1 MPGKPKG
8 WIFTKKGAEHM
19 SEQEN
24 IRVAEKLFEAINAHD
39 LDRGSD
45 YETDDYKFEGPG
57 SNGALNRDQG
67 RAYIQGF
74 INAFP
79 DLHFE
84 LKQKIAQGDY
94 VVINWVASG
103 THTGPLLTPTG
114 ATIPPTG
121 KKATTP
127 GSTTYQIKN
136 GKAMAA
142 WTYWDMVTLLAQ
154 LGLMP
159 GM

>member
-1 MPGKPKG
+1 
-8 WIFTKKGAEHM
+8 M

-24 IRVAEKLFEAINAHD
+24 LRVAEKLFEAINSHD
-39 LDRGSD
+39 LSRGSD
-45 YETDDYKFEGPG
+45 YQSADYKFEGPG
-57 SNGALNRDQG
+57 ANGVLNSDQAT
-67 RAYIQGF
+67 AYTQGF
-74 INAFP
+74 LNAFP

-84 LKQKIAQGDY
+84 LKQKVAQGDY

-121 KKATTP
+121 KKAVVP
-127 GSTTYQIKN
+127 GSTTYQVKN
-136 GKAMAA
+136 GKAVSGQ
-142 WTYWDMVTLLAQ
+142 TYWDMVTLLAQ

-159 GM
+159 

>member
-1 MPGKPKG
+1 MD
-8 WIFTKKGAEHM
+8 FNQKGAEHM

-24 IRVAEKLFEAINAHD
+24 IHIAEKLFEAINAHD
-39 LDRGSD
+39 LSRAEH
-45 YETDDYKFEGPG
+45 YEADDYTFEAPG
-57 SNGALNRDQG
+57 ANGVQNGDQA

-74 INAFP
+74 IDAFS

-94 VVINWVASG
+94 VVINWVGSG
-103 THTGPLLTPTG
+103 THTGPLRTPTG

-121 KKATTP
+121 KKVVVP
-127 GSTTYQIKN
+127 GSNTYQIKN
-136 GKAMAA
+136 GKAVAGQ
-142 WTYWDMVTLLAQ
+142 TYWDMVTLLAQ